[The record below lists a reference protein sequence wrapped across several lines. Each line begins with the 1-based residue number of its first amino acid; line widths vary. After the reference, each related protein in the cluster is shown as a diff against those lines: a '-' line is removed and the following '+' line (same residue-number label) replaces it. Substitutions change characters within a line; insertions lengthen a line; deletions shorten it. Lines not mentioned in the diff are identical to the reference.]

1 MSNEDKVIRL
11 PDKEWWGITP
21 KKHYSYTIEWTPKY
35 GGYVRCKVN
44 TSTGWKFK
52 PCEFVRFA
60 ESIGNNML
68 VKYV

>member
-1 MSNEDKVIRL
+1 MDKASKVVRL

-44 TSTGWKFK
+44 TSTVWKFK

-60 ESIGNNML
+60 EPMGNNML